1 MNKIDFE
8 NRKDIPQSWTIN
20 TIKDNP
26 MFPFVLVDNWYTPEE
41 EKGIWS
47 ELDYYSTNPIE
58 RAEGGV
64 VAKDN
69 TGNSKGK
76 HHRFYLDNIYSE
88 NGREQS
94 NILNC
99 TYKQKTLELHHKIN
113 ECGHYARSFF
123 SSTGITSFVSYYEN
137 NDYYNSHFDSY
148 HWTNL
153 IWFFREPKKFEG
165 GDLEFPESN
174 TKITLKHNRA
184 VLFPSMFLHKSNQ
197 LKFNQPSD
205 MKNGKYT
212 ITHFYFANPEIR

>member
-8 NRKDIPQSWTIN
+8 NRKDIPQSWTIK

-137 NDYYNSHFDSY
+137 NDHYDTHFDSY

-174 TKITLKHNRA
+174 TKITLKHNR
-184 VLFPSMFLHKSNQ
+184 PQ
-197 LKFNQPSD
+197 
-205 MKNGKYT
+205 
-212 ITHFYFANPEIR
+212 FYFHLCFYTNLIN